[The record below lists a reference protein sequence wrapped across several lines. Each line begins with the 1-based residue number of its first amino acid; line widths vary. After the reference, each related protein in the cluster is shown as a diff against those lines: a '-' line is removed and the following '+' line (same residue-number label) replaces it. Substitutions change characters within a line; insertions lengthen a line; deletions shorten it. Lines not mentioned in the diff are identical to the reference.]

1 MRRLV
6 RELGSPIRT
15 VILMLAVTAL
25 VAACGGG
32 GKEPPTD
39 EPPPPES
46 TGEPTPEPAPDPT
59 PEPTPEPAPVDT
71 PEEPVVMPACVETV
85 LGCLQPE
92 RYEEELRTRE
102 DAHGD
107 DDSFATQWGLASMR
121 ADRAYAQLELEH
133 GIDVEPG
140 AGQTV
145 GLIDTGIDRDHPVFA
160 GKTVS
165 EIFFGAAQDETG
177 DRFSH
182 GTAVA
187 SVIAAERGV
196 TFAGSGAT
204 AAHGVA
210 WGANLAVFAIPTG
223 RGGGVYRPISLTDQ
237 TSVDEIWAPRVEQIL
252 GWSSAGQ
259 TLDFINVSVGYL
271 GIIDQ
276 YSEQMLRSTFPDSIA
291 RIAQSGETDKAVF
304 IWSAGN
310 AHGDPCDP
318 ADFTANPDL
327 CEAYRESNNET
338 RYRVNAKSVE
348 VFPGLP
354 ARIPEL
360 RGNLVAVVAVG
371 PDSDGVGSY
380 EIADFSNRC
389 GIARDWCIAAPGV
402 DVSVAYFGP
411 SRGVN
416 GYRGIAESDGTS
428 FAAPMVTG
436 ALAVMKHHFRDELSN
451 TGLVS
456 RLFATAYDQGIY
468 ADSAIYGHGL
478 LGLAAALS
486 PQGTPRVSL
495 GSRVEDSG
503 VDLDLTR
510 LSLGSPFG
518 DGLTQ
523 ALAGQEI
530 AAFDDLGAPFWYAL
544 DSFTDAAP
552 GPRAGARL
560 QRFMAQAE
568 TGQQTRSWR
577 PALGAVEN
585 ADTAAG
591 ASPLRLSRLEA
602 PPVGAAAGHLSL
614 ADRAITLR
622 TAGQGDYHVAAF
634 STEGLDGQ
642 APTSGATLSWRPDG
656 SPLGVHGG
664 WVGEREAMLGSAATG
679 AFGRMASGSAFMG
692 VEGSARLGAWRLGA
706 GAEVGTVNGAVDG
719 VLIADVSPL
728 RTSAFGVRADRPL
741 ADGGTLTL
749 SLSQPLRVEAGR
761 ARLSVPVGRTKD
773 GSVRRRAVTAGLEP
787 TGREIEV
794 AARWRKALS
803 MGGEL
808 RLGAAWTRHP
818 GHVAGTDPDITLL
831 AGWHH
836 AF

>member
-1 MRRLV
+1 MRSLV
-6 RELGSPIRT
+6 RELRSPIRT
-15 VILMLAVTAL
+15 VILMLAVAAL

-32 GKEPPTD
+32 GREPPTD
-39 EPPPPES
+39 DPPVPES

-85 LGCLQPE
+85 LGCLQPDK
-92 RYEEELRTRE
+92 YEEELQTRE
-102 DAHGD
+102 HAHGD
-107 DDSFATQWGLASMR
+107 NNSFATQWGLASMR

-133 GIDVEPG
+133 GIDLEPG

-145 GLIDTGIDRDHPVFA
+145 GLIDSGIDQGHPVFA
-160 GKTVS
+160 GKAVS
-165 EIFFGAAQDETG
+165 EVFFGGAGDETG
-177 DRFSH
+177 DSYSH

-187 SVIAAERGV
+187 SVMAAGRGV
-196 TFAGSGAT
+196 TFDGGALT

-210 WGANLAVFAIPTG
+210 WGADIAAFAIPTG
-223 RGGGVYRPISLTDQ
+223 RGSGVYRPIRLTGL
-237 TSVDEIWAPRVEQIL
+237 TVDDIWASRLEQIL
-252 GWSSAGQ
+252 SWSSAGG

-271 GIIDQ
+271 GIIEQ
-276 YSEQMLRSTFPDSIA
+276 YSEQMLRDAFSKSLELV
-291 RIAQSGETDKAVF
+291 AQSGETDKAVF

-318 ADFTANPDL
+318 SDFAGHRDL
-327 CEAYRESNNET
+327 CEAYVDGNNET
-338 RYRVNAKSVE
+338 GYRVNAKSVE
-348 VFPGLP
+348 LFPGLP

-371 PDSDGVGSY
+371 PDSDGDGSY

-402 DVSVAYFGP
+402 DVRVAYFGP
-411 SRGVN
+411 FRGVN
-416 GYRGIAESDGTS
+416 GYRGVAESDGTS

-478 LGLAAALS
+478 LDLAAALS

-495 GSRVEDSG
+495 GARVEDSG

-510 LSLGSPFG
+510 LSLGSPLG
-518 DGLTQ
+518 DGMTQ

-544 DSFTDAAP
+544 DSLTDASP
-552 GPRAGARL
+552 GPWAGARL
-560 QRFMAQAE
+560 QRFMTQPE
-568 TGQQTRSWR
+568 TGQQTPSWR
-577 PALGAVEN
+577 PALGVVEN
-585 ADTAAG
+585 IDAAGG

-614 ADRAITLR
+614 AGRAVALR
-622 TAGQGDYHVAAF
+622 TAGQGDYRVAAF

-642 APTSGATLSWRPDG
+642 APTSGATLAWRPEG
-656 SPLGVHGG
+656 SPLGVRGG
-664 WVGEREAMLGSAATG
+664 WVGEREAMLGSAAAG
-679 AFGRMASGSAFMG
+679 AFGRMAAGSAFVG

-719 VLIADVSPL
+719 GLIADVSPL

-749 SLSQPLRVEAGR
+749 TLSQPLRVEAGR

-773 GSVRRRAVTAGLEP
+773 GLVRRRAVTAGLEP

-794 AARWRKALS
+794 AARWHKALS

-818 GHVAGTDPDITLL
+818 GHAAGADPDITLL
-831 AGWHH
+831 AGWRH